1 MSETITCSECGE
13 SYSEEEFNFCPN
25 CSEEELITCEECR
38 TEYSS
43 EDDECPHCA
52 EWKVPEGTECEFCDR
67 PATNYVQDHPVC
79 DDHFDDAY
87 PID

>member
-1 MSETITCSECGE
+1 MSEAITCSECGE
-13 SYSEEEFNFCPN
+13 NYSEEEFNFCPN
-25 CSEEELITCEECR
+25 CSEEELITCEECG

-52 EWKVPEGTECEFCDR
+52 EWKVPEGTECEFCDS